1 MDTIDRATFAALA
14 NHSGFPAVSLY
25 LPTHR
30 AGAERDQDPIRL
42 KNLVKAACDGL
53 VAQGMRDADADAL
66 LGKVRAL
73 YDDVQFWREAG
84 DGLAIFADATETRAL
99 QLDVAMPEQCV
110 VGTRFYVRP
119 LALAYRGDER
129 FFVLALD
136 RNRARLF
143 AGDRIAITEI
153 PLDPAIS
160 SFAESSKYDEREE
173 SLQYTTHASPESTNS
188 AGSAIGQF
196 HGHGGENVDKD
207 ELQRF
212 ASGLEKAVTSAIGAE
227 SAAPL
232 LLMGVDYQLATYRG
246 VNSYR
251 AIAPEQVD
259 GATDE
264 LTDRAIHAKALEA
277 LAPRFNAAVG
287 IDLKELSEKPSSLV
301 SSDPTEIVS
310 AAATGRVKTLF
321 FDQASGPFGVFDREL
336 FAVEAV
342 CSAAPRYLRESAD
355 SESAD
360 GECGWDLVDLA
371 AAETVLHGGVI
382 HAFDGEDAPVT
393 GVAAVLRY

>member
-1 MDTIDRATFAALA
+1 MDTIDRATFTALA

-30 AGAERDQDPIRL
+30 AGAERDQGPIRL
-42 KNLVKAACDGL
+42 KNLVRSACEGL
-53 VAQGMRDADADAL
+53 VVQGMRDPEADAL
-66 LGKVRAL
+66 LGKMKAL
-73 YDDVQFWREAG
+73 YDDVSFWRETG
-84 DGLAIFADATETRAL
+84 DGLAIFVDASETRVMR
-99 QLDVAMPEQCV
+99 LDVAMPEQCV
-110 VGTRFYVRP
+110 VGSRFYVRP

-129 FFVLALD
+129 FFALAFD

-143 AGDRIAITEI
+143 EGDRSGVTEL

-173 SLQYTTHASPESTNS
+173 SLQYTTHASPESTNAS
-188 AGSAIGQF
+188 GPAIGQF

-212 ASGLEKAVTSAIGAE
+212 AAGLEKAVTSAIGAE
-227 SAAPL
+227 NTVPL
-232 LLMGVDYQLATYRG
+232 LLLGVDYQLATYRG
-246 VNSYR
+246 VNTYR
-251 AIAPEQVD
+251 SLAPEQVD

-264 LTDRAIHAKALEA
+264 LTDRVIHAKALEA
-277 LAPRFNAAVG
+277 LAQRFDATVG
-287 IDLKELSEKPSSLV
+287 SDLKELSEKPSSLV

-321 FDQASGPFGVFDREL
+321 FDQASGPFGVFDRDL

-342 CSAAPRYLRESAD
+342 CSAAPRYLRETAD
-355 SESAD
+355 SESAE

-371 AAETVLHGGVI
+371 AAETVLHGGAI
-382 HAFDGEDAPVT
+382 HAFDGESAPIA

>member
-1 MDTIDRATFAALA
+1 MDTIDRATFTALA
-14 NHSGFPAVSLY
+14 THSGLPAVSLY

-30 AGAERDQDPIRL
+30 AGTERDQGPIRL
-42 KNLVKAACDGL
+42 KNLVRSACEGL
-53 VAQGMRDADADAL
+53 VAQGMRDPEADAL
-66 LGKVRAL
+66 LGKVKAL
-73 YDDVQFWREAG
+73 YDDVSFWRETG
-84 DGLAIFADATETRAL
+84 DGLAIFVDASETRVL
-99 QLDVAMPEQCV
+99 RLDVAMPEQCV
-110 VGTRFYVRP
+110 VGSRFYVRP

-129 FFVLALD
+129 FFALAFD

-143 AGDRIAITEI
+143 EGDRSGVTEL

-173 SLQYTTHASPESTNS
+173 SLQYTTHASPESTNAS
-188 AGSAIGQF
+188 GPAIGQF

-212 ASGLEKAVTSAIGAE
+212 AAGLEKAVTSAIGAE
-227 SAAPL
+227 NTVPL
-232 LLMGVDYQLATYRG
+232 LLLGVDYQLATYRG
-246 VNSYR
+246 VNTYR
-251 AIAPEQVD
+251 SLAREQVD

-277 LAPRFNAAVG
+277 LAQRFDATVG
-287 IDLKELSEKPSSLV
+287 SDLKELSEKPSSLV

-321 FDQASGPFGVFDREL
+321 FDQASGPFGVFDRDL

-342 CSAAPRYLRESAD
+342 CSAAPRYLRETAD
-355 SESAD
+355 SESAE

-371 AAETVLHGGVI
+371 AAETVLHGGAI
-382 HAFDGEDAPVT
+382 HAFDGESAPIA

>member
-1 MDTIDRATFAALA
+1 
-14 NHSGFPAVSLY
+14 
-25 LPTHR
+25 
-30 AGAERDQDPIRL
+30 
-42 KNLVKAACDGL
+42 
-53 VAQGMRDADADAL
+53 
-66 LGKVRAL
+66 
-73 YDDVQFWREAG
+73 
-84 DGLAIFADATETRAL
+84 
-99 QLDVAMPEQCV
+99 MPEQCV
-110 VGTRFYVRP
+110 VGSRFYVRP

-129 FFVLALD
+129 FFALALD

-143 AGDRIAITEI
+143 KGDRTTITEV

-173 SLQYTTHASPESTNS
+173 SLQFTAHASPESTNA
-188 AGSAIGQF
+188 AGQAIGQF
-196 HGHGGENVDKD
+196 HGNGAENVDKD

-212 ASGLEKAVTSAIGAE
+212 TSGLEKAVTSAIGAE
-227 SAAPL
+227 NTVPL
-232 LLMGVDYQLATYRG
+232 LLMGVDYQLATYRS
-246 VNSYR
+246 VNAYR
-251 AIAPEQVD
+251 PIAAEQVE

-264 LTDRAIHAKALEA
+264 LTERAIHAKALEA
-277 LAPRFNAAVG
+277 LAPRFDAAIG
-287 IDLKELSEKPSSLV
+287 IDLKELNEKPSALV

-310 AAATGRVKTLF
+310 AAAIGRVKTLF

-342 CSAAPRYLRESAD
+342 CSAAPRYLRETAD

-371 AAETVLHGGVI
+371 AAETVLHGGAI
-382 HAFDGEDAPVT
+382 HAFDGEDAPVA